1 MKEEM
6 MARPTQTQVVA
17 KAREEE
23 RLRAI
28 EIVHAVYGGHPRDTI
43 AYYQYAKAIN
53 LIKGE
58 DNE

>member
-1 MKEEM
+1 